1 MAFDMA
7 QRYNA
12 DIRIFH
18 VLGIPTRGYS
28 QVVVDVT
35 TGEEVTLDDN
45 YRDLVKEEIR
55 TYYERQIQ
63 KPKNGPLKPSSAF
76 PTGKFYESPGMR
88 RRILL

>member
-55 TYYERQIQ
+55 PIMNARSKNQ
-63 KPKNGPLKPSSAF
+63 K
-76 PTGKFYESPGMR
+76 MVH
-88 RRILL
+88 

>member
-28 QVVVDVT
+28 QWWWMCHRRRSDP
-35 TGEEVTLDDN
+35 GRQL
-45 YRDLVKEEIR
+45 RDLVKEEIGPIMNAR
-55 TYYERQIQ
+55 SKNQ
-63 KPKNGPLKPSSAF
+63 K
-76 PTGKFYESPGMR
+76 MVH
-88 RRILL
+88 